1 MTSVIAVTR
10 SPLQAAILRPICGLY
25 LQGEGVLLGASN
37 EDSYSGSSISS
48 LMVVE
53 RKSRFRDDESA
64 SYVVPD
70 DVTADIFS
78 SVHMRFGLVPKRWIL
93 RYVQCFGGG
102 RWIQHKDRTSAL
114 AFEERHWEED
124 DGRIWI
130 AYSVFFIS
138 DFFHV

>member
-1 MTSVIAVTR
+1 MIFGGDRISCDDFGDRHDEITVAGGDFIGR
-10 SPLQAAILRPICGLY
+10 RPICGLY

-70 DVTADIFS
+70 DATADIFS

-114 AFEERHWEED
+114 AFKERHWEED
-124 DGRIWI
+124 DGRI
-130 AYSVFFIS
+130 
-138 DFFHV
+138 